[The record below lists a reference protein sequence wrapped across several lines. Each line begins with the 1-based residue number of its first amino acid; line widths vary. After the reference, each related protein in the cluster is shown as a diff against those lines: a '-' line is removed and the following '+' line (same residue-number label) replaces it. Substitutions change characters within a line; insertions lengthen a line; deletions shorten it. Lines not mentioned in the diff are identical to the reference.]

1 LKFTKE
7 IKAALIALASI
18 AVLYAGINFLKGN
31 SFLGGDT
38 EYKAYFPNTGSIM
51 VSSNVT
57 LNGVT
62 VGKVTGIKSMPNGS
76 IDKKVMMT
84 FNIQEEGIRLP
95 KGSFVE
101 IGSLDFINKCLIIH
115 TPENISK
122 GYYKAKSVIPGKIS
136 VDMVTQVKA
145 YADPI
150 SQRLQKMMGSIDRMV
165 VSLSSFW
172 DTTATSEIEGSLK
185 EVKIT
190 IRRLGRVA
198 NEIEGFVA
206 AERIQFTKIMA
217 NVESIT
223 MNIRKSNDELT
234 KIIGNTRKITDDFVS
249 ADFKSILLDAQTTV
263 KKLNLVLEDVENG
276 HGTLGKLIHDEKL
289 YNELVVTNKDLQNL
303 VTDLQANPDRYIHFS
318 VFGKKSEGLILSE
331 KEEVK
336 FKKWLDTIPD

>member
-1 LKFTKE
+1 LKYSKE
-7 IKAALIALASI
+7 IKAGVIAIVSI
-18 AVLYAGINFLKGN
+18 AILVAGVNFLKGN

-38 EYKAYFPNTGSIM
+38 EYTSYFPNTGSIM

-62 VGKVTGIKSMPNGS
+62 VGKVTGIQSMPNGS
-76 IDKKVMMT
+76 INKKVRMT
-84 FNIQEEGIRLP
+84 FNIQEKGIRLP

-115 TPENISK
+115 TPEDISK
-122 GYYKAKSVIPGKIS
+122 GYYNANSVIPGKVSI
-136 VDMVTQVKA
+136 DMVTQVKA

-165 VSLSSFW
+165 ISLSSFW

-190 IRRLGRVA
+190 IKRLGRVA

-206 AERIQFTKIMA
+206 AERAQFTKIMA

-223 MNIRKSNDELT
+223 LNIRRSNDELS

-289 YNELVVTNKDLQNL
+289 YNELVDTNNDLQNL
-303 VTDLQANPDRYIHFS
+303 VTDLQANPNRYIHFS

>member
-1 LKFTKE
+1 
-7 IKAALIALASI
+7 
-18 AVLYAGINFLKGN
+18 
-31 SFLGGDT
+31 
-38 EYKAYFPNTGSIM
+38 
-51 VSSNVT
+51 
-57 LNGVT
+57 
-62 VGKVTGIKSMPNGS
+62 
-76 IDKKVMMT
+76 
-84 FNIQEEGIRLP
+84 
-95 KGSFVE
+95 
-101 IGSLDFINKCLIIH
+101 
-115 TPENISK
+115 
-122 GYYKAKSVIPGKIS
+122 
-136 VDMVTQVKA
+136 MVTQVKA

-150 SQRLQKMMGSIDRMV
+150 SQRLQKMMSSIDRMV
-165 VSLSSFW
+165 ISLSSFW

-190 IRRLGRVA
+190 IKRLGRVA

-206 AERIQFTKIMA
+206 AERNQFTKIMA

-223 MNIRKSNDELT
+223 LNIRRSNDELS

-303 VTDLQANPDRYIHFS
+303 VTDLQANPNRYIHFS

-336 FKKWLDTIPD
+336 FKKWLFREKC

>member
-1 LKFTKE
+1 M
-7 IKAALIALASI
+7 
-18 AVLYAGINFLKGN
+18 LYAGINFLKGN
-31 SFLGGDT
+31 SFFGGDT
-38 EYKAYFPNTGSIM
+38 EYTSYFPNTGSIM

-76 IDKKVMMT
+76 INRKVRMT
-84 FNIQEEGIRLP
+84 FNIQEKEIRLP

-115 TPENISK
+115 TPEDISK
-122 GYYKAKSVIPGKIS
+122 GYYKAKSVIPGKVSI
-136 VDMVTQVKA
+136 DMVTQVKA

-150 SQRLQKMMGSIDRMV
+150 SQRLQKMMSSIDRMV
-165 VSLSSFW
+165 ISLSSFW

-190 IRRLGRVA
+190 IKRLGRVA

-206 AERIQFTKIMA
+206 AERFQFTKIMS

-223 MNIRKSNDELT
+223 FNIRRSNDELT

-263 KKLNLVLEDVENG
+263 KKLNLVLADIENG

-289 YNELVVTNKDLQNL
+289 YNELVNTNKDLQNL
-303 VTDLQANPDRYIHFS
+303 VTDLQANPNRYIHFS
-318 VFGKKSEGLILSE
+318 VFGKKSEGLMLSE

>member
-7 IKAALIALASI
+7 IKAALIAIASI
-18 AVLYAGINFLKGN
+18 AILYAGINFLKGN

-38 EYKAYFPNTGSIM
+38 EYTSYFPNTGSIM

-62 VGKVTGIKSMPNGS
+62 VGKVTGIQSMPNGS
-76 IDKKVMMT
+76 INKKVRMT
-84 FNIQEEGIRLP
+84 FNIQEKGIRLP

-115 TPENISK
+115 TPEDISK
-122 GYYKAKSVIPGKIS
+122 GYYKANSVIPGKVSI
-136 VDMVTQVKA
+136 DMVTQVKA

-165 VSLSSFW
+165 ISLSSFW

-190 IRRLGRVA
+190 IKRLGRVA

-206 AERIQFTKIMA
+206 AERAQFTKIMA

-223 MNIRKSNDELT
+223 LNIRRSNDELS
-234 KIIGNTRKITDDFVS
+234 KIIGNARKITDDFVS

-289 YNELVVTNKDLQNL
+289 YNELVDTNNDLQNL
-303 VTDLQANPDRYIHFS
+303 VTDLQANPNRYIHFS

>member
-1 LKFTKE
+1 MKFTKE

-18 AVLYAGINFLKGN
+18 AILYAGINFLKGN

-38 EYKAYFPNTGSIM
+38 EYKAYFPNTGSMM

-62 VGKVTGIKSMPNGS
+62 VGKVTGIKSIPNGS
-76 IDKKVMMT
+76 IDKKVLMT
-84 FNIQEEGIRLP
+84 FSIQEEGIRLP

-115 TPENISK
+115 TPEDISK

-136 VDMVTQVKA
+136 IDMVTQVKA

-165 VSLSSFW
+165 ISLSSFW

-198 NEIEGFVA
+198 TEIEGFVA
-206 AERIQFTKIMA
+206 AERAQFTKIMA

-223 MNIRKSNDELT
+223 LNIRKSNDELT

-249 ADFKSILLDAQTTV
+249 ADFKSVLLDAQTTV

-303 VTDLQANPDRYIHFS
+303 VTDLQANPNRYIHFS

-331 KEEVK
+331 KEELK